1 MDETFDE
8 FDFDAPQFAALT
20 EEGGAGDCAV
30 DNSDGTFTIVSVCVI
45 CVGDFLASF
54 IFTWF
59 RPTTPLIRFLLVQIH
74 NPPAQASLRS
84 ARA

>member
-30 DNSDGTFTIVSVCVI
+30 DNSDGTFTIVSVFI

-59 RPTTPLIRFLLVQIH
+59 RRQT
-74 NPPAQASLRS
+74 LR
-84 ARA
+84 

>member
-54 IFTWF
+54 SLGSAQ
-59 RPTTPLIRFLLVQIH
+59 PLR
-74 NPPAQASLRS
+74 
-84 ARA
+84 